1 MTRQPRPIALI
12 KSPLNLVLALFSAS
26 VCASVFTACSTPE
39 PVPPKLPALPT
50 MPPLSVKANRPPT
63 ISPLY
68 QQAIATAGRAT
79 QLSKQAKSVEDWQVI
94 IQQWQTSI
102 VLMKQVP
109 ANDAN
114 HAAAVQSLELL
125 NEGMSR
131 SQAALQRIQE
141 NDQDQAIAAAAQAK
155 ATQALE
161 EATQRLKEKAE
172 PPAPKSL
179 TYYATIKSYKSG
191 IPVIDVTFNG
201 SLHFEM
207 MVDTGASSTMITE
220 SMSKALNVETVTYV
234 TAKTPS
240 GETKFPVGYVN
251 SIAVGNDPAQN
262 TVQEVPVAIGP
273 VALLG
278 HDFFGDCNIS
288 IKRDQNIVEFSQ
300 CH

>member
-1 MTRQPRPIALI
+1 MTRKTRSIALPIALI
-12 KSPLNLVLALFSAS
+12 KSPLSLALALVSAS
-26 VCASVFTACSTPE
+26 VCVSCSTPE
-39 PVPPKLPALPT
+39 PTPPKLPALPT

-68 QQAIATAGRAT
+68 QQAIATAQRAT
-79 QLSKQAKSVEDWQVI
+79 QLSKQAKSAEDWQGVM
-94 IQQWQTSI
+94 QQWQASI
-102 VLMKQVP
+102 ALMKQIP

-114 HAAAVQSLELL
+114 HAAAVQSLDLL
-125 NEGMSR
+125 NEGVSR
-131 SQAALQRIQE
+131 SQVELQRIRENNQNQE
-141 NDQDQAIAAAAQAK
+141 NIQAAQLR

-161 EATQRLKEKAE
+161 ETTQRLKEKVD
-172 PPAPKSL
+172 PPTSSKPR
-179 TYYATIKSYKSG
+179 TYQATIKSYKSG

-201 SLHFEM
+201 SLSFEM

-220 SMSKALNVETVTYV
+220 SMSKVLNVETVTYV
-234 TAKTPS
+234 TANTPS

-251 SIAVGNDPAQN
+251 SIAVGKNS
-262 TVQEVPVAIGP
+262 VQEIPVAIGP

-300 CH
+300 CN